1 MSGGSHYKGSH
12 MPRSVVSPSVV
23 NRSISTAPGI
33 TRCSSLT
40 DSTDRLSGVIP
51 DTSIIL
57 LLQRQ
62 IEDIQVRG
70 QRQQGELNE
79 VTAKVQTLQE
89 DVTERHSTLP
99 KPHEAFHPALS
110 KWMQTVQEQHQRI
123 IEETF
128 RHQEERVSEALRAV
142 VATTVKEK
150 HGNTPPIASLDDRIR
165 VLGRDCAAASSRLDG
180 LIAQME
186 KHSEQLEALH
196 THKDKST
203 SMMSSLW
210 DEHHKQWRE
219 LQSVTDWH
227 RSHWESGNVDKC
239 HKKQDVALEAQLQDL
254 AVELRKLQQEQV
266 SRSDAKNTSPGQSI
280 AGELCAKLGAM
291 EDMPAVLQELHSERG
306 RVADMLEGVRQEKL
320 EVIAMMHSFQMD
332 KHEALK
338 ELEQIW
344 QSARTELAN
353 CAAHS
358 RKVSSSPTTTATSV
372 QSPMAAAPRQ
382 GDLQHS
388 STARNASP
396 ISPARGNRT
405 VLQMV
410 SSKQPLRL

>member
-1 MSGGSHYKGSH
+1 M
-12 MPRSVVSPSVV
+12 R
-23 NRSISTAPGI
+23 I
-33 TRCSSLT
+33 TETRREKKEIGEG
-40 DSTDRLSGVIP
+40 RLQGVIP
-51 DTSIIL
+51 DMSIIL
-57 LLQRQ
+57 MLQRQ

-79 VTAKVQTLQE
+79 VAAKVQTLQE
-89 DVTERHSTLP
+89 DVQERHSTLP

-150 HGNTPPIASLDDRIR
+150 HGNTAPIASLDDRIR

-210 DEHHKQWRE
+210 DEHHEQWRE
-219 LQSVTDWH
+219 LQ
-227 RSHWESGNVDKC
+227 
-239 HKKQDVALEAQLQDL
+239 AQLQDL
-254 AVELRKLQQEQV
+254 AVELRKLQQEHV
-266 SRSDAKNTSPGQSI
+266 SRSDANNTSPSQSI
-280 AGELCAKLGAM
+280 AGELCAKLGAI
-291 EDMPAVLQELHSERG
+291 EDVPAVLQELHSERG

-344 QSARTELAN
+344 QSARTELVN
-353 CAAHS
+353 CAARS
-358 RKVSSSPTTTATSV
+358 RKVSSSPTTAATSV

-382 GDLQHS
+382 GDLQYS
-388 STARNASP
+388 PAARTASP
-396 ISPARGNRT
+396 FSHATGNRT
-405 VLQMV
+405 GLQMD
-410 SSKQPLRL
+410 SAKQPVRRYKI